1 MRDLDRLKANGTRK
15 GRTSASSTPSDVSLA
30 PIGVAVAV
38 LLAGVIVS
46 LVTGTQFQW
55 GPVLVGPERHRFPF
69 RGIRPV
75 RPGGRLIAGAHR
87 WMASAVSVISVSRTE
102 INGVYSPPKREP
114 QKWVQRDSLRR
125 DRPYA
130 GADPRPSRIK

>member
-15 GRTSASSTPSDVSLA
+15 GRTSASSTPSDGSLA

-46 LVTGTQFQW
+46 LVTGALFQW
-55 GPVLVGPERHRFPF
+55 GPVLVGPERHRFPV

-75 RPGGRLIAGAHR
+75 RP
-87 WMASAVSVISVSRTE
+87 V
-102 INGVYSPPKREP
+102 
-114 QKWVQRDSLRR
+114 
-125 DRPYA
+125 
-130 GADPRPSRIK
+130 AD